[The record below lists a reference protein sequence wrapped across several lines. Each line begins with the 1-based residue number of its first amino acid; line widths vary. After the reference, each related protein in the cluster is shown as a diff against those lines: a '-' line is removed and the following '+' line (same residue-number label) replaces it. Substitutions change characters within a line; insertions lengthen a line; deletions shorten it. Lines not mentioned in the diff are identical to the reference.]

1 VPGLPEGVDRV
12 VVDPP
17 RAGLDFAVRKAL
29 LARRPE
35 RITYV
40 SCHAAALAR
49 DLRILDI
56 AYKIESVTFVDLFPQ
71 TGHMETIVQL
81 VRLTE
86 PPSGE

>member
-1 VPGLPEGVDRV
+1 M
-12 VVDPP
+12 
-17 RAGLDFAVRKAL
+17 RKAL
-29 LARRPE
+29 LARRPQ

-49 DLRILDI
+49 DLRILDV

-81 VRLTE
+81 VTL
-86 PPSGE
+86 PAQPAGE